1 MKKKKIKIGS
11 SVVALL
17 VVGLG
22 LIWLI
27 PIFFAL
33 VNSFKDMLQV
43 TVKPMSMPESLYL
56 DNYTY
61 IWKRLNYP
69 RLFINSSIVLI
80 FSELGIILFA
90 SMAGYWL
97 ARRKNKLA
105 IIVRNYFTLSI
116 FIPFQAIMIC
126 LVSVMSKMSLINS
139 LEGLIIV
146 NIGLTSSMALFLFYG
161 YIRQIPVEL
170 DEAGKV
176 DGASSIR
183 IFFKIIFPML
193 APMTST
199 VIILTSLTVW
209 NGYLLPLIL
218 LQNEEVMT
226 LPVGTANVIYGAF
239 FMKYNYAI
247 TALVMAAIPMIV
259 LFLYFQKRIISGV
272 VDGSVKG

>member
-1 MKKKKIKIGS
+1 MKNKKIKIGS
-11 SVVALL
+11 MMVAFLVVA
-17 VVGLG
+17 LG

-27 PIFFAL
+27 PVFFAL
-33 VNSFKDMLQV
+33 INSLKNMLEV
-43 TVKPMSMPESLYL
+43 AVKPMSMPTSLYL
-56 DNYTY
+56 ENYKY
-61 IWKRLNYP
+61 IWKQLNYP

-80 FSELGIILFA
+80 FSELGIVLFS

-105 IIVRNYFTLSI
+105 LILRNYFTLSI

-126 LVSVMSKMSLINS
+126 LVSLMSKLDLINS
-139 LEGLIIV
+139 LTGLIIV

-161 YIRQIPVEL
+161 YVRQIPIEL
-170 DEAGKV
+170 DEAAKV
-176 DGASSIR
+176 DGAGSIR
-183 IFFKIIFPML
+183 IFFNIIFPML
-193 APMTST
+193 GPMTST
-199 VIILTSLTVW
+199 VVILTSLTVW

-218 LQNEEVMT
+218 LQNKEVMT

-259 LFLYFQKRIISGV
+259 LFLYFQKKIISGV